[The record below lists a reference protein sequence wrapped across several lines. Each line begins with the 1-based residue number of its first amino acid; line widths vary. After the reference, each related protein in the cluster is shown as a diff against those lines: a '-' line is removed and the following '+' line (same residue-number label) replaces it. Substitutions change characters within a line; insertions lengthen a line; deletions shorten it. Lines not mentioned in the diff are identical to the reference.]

1 MQHVLTPCACASP
14 TFQPHLSY
22 VAAGAAASKWKAHKR
37 NHYAFLGNNYF
48 FCPFAVETL
57 GTFGEEA
64 LALVKD
70 PGSRIREITG
80 KAKSRLYLTQR
91 ISIEIQRGNA
101 ISILASLPHNSN
113 ILHEVLYL

>member
-1 MQHVLTPCACASP
+1 MQHVLTPYASP
-14 TFQPHLSY
+14 TFQPHLSS

-57 GTFGEEA
+57 GTFGEAA

-70 PGSRIREITG
+70 LGSRIREITG
-80 KAKSRLYLTQR
+80 EAKSRLYLTQR
-91 ISIEIQRGNA
+91 ISNIEIQRGNA

>member
-1 MQHVLTPCACASP
+1 MCSSYLKAS
-14 TFQPHLSY
+14 SR
-22 VAAGAAASKWKAHKR
+22 AAGTAAARREDYKR
-37 NHYAFLGNNYF
+37 RLYDFLGNNYI

-70 PGSRIREITG
+70 LGRRIRVVTG
-80 KAKSRLYLTQR
+80 EARSRLFLTQR

-101 ISILASLPHNSN
+101 ISILASLPPTSN
-113 ILHEVLYL
+113 KFHEIFYL